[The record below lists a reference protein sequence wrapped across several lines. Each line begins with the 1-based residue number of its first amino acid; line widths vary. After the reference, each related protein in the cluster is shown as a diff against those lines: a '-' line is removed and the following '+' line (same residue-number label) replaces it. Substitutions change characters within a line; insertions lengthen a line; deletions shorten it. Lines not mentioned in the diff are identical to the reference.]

1 MKNIYLALS
10 LLGLSLG
17 AAAQTPTWST
27 DVAPI
32 IYNRCASCH
41 RSGGVAPFTLFNYS
55 DAIAHASTIR
65 VQIQDGN
72 MPPWPPDPE
81 YKHLAHE
88 RVLTALEKQKIFD
101 WLDGGRPRGDVS
113 LEPPAPT
120 FSPYGELPGTPD
132 MILKIPAYTSNA
144 AMGDVY
150 RCFVLPTGLTADKFI
165 TAFEC
170 VPGNRSIVHHV
181 LVYAETTGTST
192 RLDNLDP
199 GPGYTNFGGIG
210 TDSAILIGGWV
221 PGATPVQYPKGFGMH
236 LPKDAK
242 VVMQIHY
249 PAGSAGMSD
258 STELHLFFSP
268 TNSVRNL
275 LMIPALNHLSNIDR
289 PLVIPANTV
298 QQFTEQQALPADIT
312 LFGVT
317 PHMHLIGT
325 QIESFAVSPADDTLR
340 FISIPKWDF
349 HWQGSYMFQKAL
361 KLPQGSIAY
370 ARATFDNTVNNPYNP
385 SNPPQEVRAGEAT
398 TDEMMVVFFL
408 GTFYQPGDENIV
420 LDSVGALGVKAPQA
434 YYANVDLLQPY
445 PVPANEKL
453 VVKYHLSQPSTGS
466 VTLLD
471 MNGRVLRE
479 IQSQQKLNAG
489 YTALPVDVS
498 SLPSGV
504 YTLRL
509 NAAGI
514 TRTRTLSI
522 RH

>member
-1 MKNIYLALS
+1 MKTCYLALL
-10 LLGLSLG
+10 LLGVSLS
-17 AAAQTPTWST
+17 AAAQTPTWSV
-27 DVAPI
+27 DVAPV

-41 RSGGVAPFTLFNYS
+41 RAGGIAPFTLLSYS
-55 DAIAHASTIR
+55 DAIAHASSIR
-65 VQIQDGN
+65 AEIQDGN
-72 MPPWPPDPE
+72 MPPWPPDPK

-101 WLDGGRPRGDVS
+101 WLDNGRPRGDVS

-120 FSPYGELPGTPD
+120 FSPYGDLPGTPD
-132 MILKIPAYTSNA
+132 LILKIPPYTSNA

-150 RCFVLPTGLTADKFI
+150 RCFVLPTGLTADKFV

-181 LVYAETTGTST
+181 LVYADTTGTST

-221 PGATPVQYPKGFGMH
+221 PGASPVQYPQGFGMH
-236 LPKDAK
+236 VSKDARI
-242 VVMQIHY
+242 VMQVHY
-249 PAGSAGMSD
+249 PVGTAGMSD

-275 LMIPALNHLSNIDR
+275 MMIAALNHLTNIDR

-298 QQFTEQQALPADIT
+298 QHFTEQQALPVDVT

-325 QIESFAVSPADDTLR
+325 QIKSYGVTPRGDTLP
-340 FISIPKWDF
+340 FISIPEWDF

-361 KLPQGSIAY
+361 KMPAGTVAY
-370 ARATFDNTVNNPYNP
+370 AQATFDNTPNNPHNP
-385 SNPPQEVRAGEAT
+385 SNPPQTVRAGEAT

-408 GTFYQPGDENIV
+408 GAFYQPGDENIV
-420 LDSVGALGVKAPQA
+420 LDSVGLLDVKTPRN
-434 YYANVDLLQPY
+434 YYGNVDLLQPY
-445 PVPANEKL
+445 PVPAAGNL
-453 VVKYHLSQPSTGS
+453 VVKYYLSQASAGS
-466 VTLLD
+466 VSLLD
-471 MNGRVLRE
+471 MNGKVLRE
-479 IQSQQKLNAG
+479 IQPAQKLNAG
-489 YTALPVDVS
+489 YTALPVDVTG
-498 SLPSGV
+498 LPSGI

-514 TRTRTLSI
+514 TKSRVVSI